1 MATACCCTGFQP
13 RNRRW
18 RSQSQRVLPRAR
30 AAQPLPVGARRGS
43 CPSQAELRAATGS
56 PPPPRTDLGFGAQER
71 ESEGRLGEAPSRR
84 AYSSCAL
91 EKLGHSVLLGRRR
104 CMGEQEATYCFGR
117 ARSCAELDSSPDC
130 SCELRST
137 SSGRR
142 LKPEPAQTRPRS
154 VQLCAVVVRSD
165 GCCGRV
171 ASK

>member
-30 AAQPLPVGARRGS
+30 AAQPLPAGARRGS

-84 AYSSCAL
+84 AYSSRAL

-104 CMGEQEATYCFGR
+104 CMGEQEAYCFGR